1 MQYLWR
7 AQLFAKQGIILSNG
21 AATCGR
27 STRRKTGI
35 NDFIND
41 YNLSR
46 LGHLQS
52 FRTFAVVSESS
63 KRLENNYKPVHI
75 NVDTKYGLCSCF

>member
-1 MQYLWR
+1 MITVMQGYY
-7 AQLFAKQGIILSNG
+7 I
-21 AATCGR
+21 
-27 STRRKTGI
+27 RRKTGI

-52 FRTFAVVSESS
+52 FNMSRIGH
-63 KRLENNYKPVHI
+63 L
-75 NVDTKYGLCSCF
+75 

>member
-1 MQYLWR
+1 VH
-7 AQLFAKQGIILSNG
+7 G
-21 AATCGR
+21 
-27 STRRKTGI
+27 TRRKTGI

-52 FRTFAVVSESS
+52 FNISRIGH
-63 KRLENNYKPVHI
+63 L
-75 NVDTKYGLCSCF
+75 

>member
-1 MQYLWR
+1 M
-7 AQLFAKQGIILSNG
+7 N
-21 AATCGR
+21 
-27 STRRKTGI
+27 TRRKTGI

-41 YNLSR
+41 YNLSRLGHLQSFNMSR

-75 NVDTKYGLCSCF
+75 NVDTKYGLCSHF